1 MLNEMPERRY
11 DEKEVGAILQRAGEI
26 KADLSPSI
34 DTNGL
39 TLEELKRVA
48 GEVGIESEIVE
59 RAALDVAD
67 RVSKGTKPSG
77 ALMLDQTVEG
87 SLSEEAWEDATMNLC
102 QFVGKPGTISIHE
115 STREWT
121 GGWDLGNVTLFATT
135 RQGKTR
141 VRMLAD
147 TTGLAALAWT
157 IGGAMGLLGGLMTGV
172 LLRKNGGLDN
182 LTSLLCALFV
192 IALVAGIIQTMLKV
206 SQRKIRQ
213 TLEHQFE
220 QIVANVVPEPQQVQ
234 GSSQTTDRASQTVA
248 T

>member
-1 MLNEMPERRY
+1 MLTEIPERRY

-26 KADLSPSI
+26 KADLSPAI
-34 DTNGL
+34 HTDGL

-59 RAALDVAD
+59 RAALEVSD

-77 ALMLDQTVEG
+77 ALMLDQTIEG
-87 SLSEEAWEDATMNLC
+87 ALSEEAWVDATMNLRH
-102 QFVGKPGTISIHE
+102 FVGKPGTISIHE
-115 STREWT
+115 STREWS

-147 TTGLAALAWT
+147 TTGLSTLAWT
-157 IGGAMGLLGGLMTGV
+157 IGSTVGLLGSLMTSI

-192 IALVAGIIQTMLKV
+192 ISLVAGIIQTMVKV
-206 SQRKIRQ
+206 SQRKVRQ
-213 TLEHQFE
+213 TLEDQFA
-220 QIVANVVPEPQQVQ
+220 QIVARVEPEPMQLN
-234 GSSQTTDRASQTVA
+234 GSSQTTDEATQTV
-248 T
+248 TT